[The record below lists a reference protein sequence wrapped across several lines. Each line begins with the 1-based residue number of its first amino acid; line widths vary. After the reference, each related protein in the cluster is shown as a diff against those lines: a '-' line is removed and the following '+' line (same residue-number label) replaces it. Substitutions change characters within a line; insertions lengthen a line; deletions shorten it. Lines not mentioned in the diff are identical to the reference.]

1 MEHSSQKASLTR
13 SGQNELGHELKV
25 GDLIEVIPTAHA
37 MKELIGRVG
46 FITEIIYDENKIPD
60 VIAVFISGKV
70 YGLYWAEIRKIHET
84 KSG

>member
-1 MEHSSQKASLTR
+1 
-13 SGQNELGHELKV
+13 
-25 GDLIEVIPTAHA
+25 
-37 MKELIGRVG
+37 MKELVGHVG

-84 KSG
+84 KGG